1 MRSYAVINCSLSNS
15 HFPHGFLNCLKQE
28 NKKINTFIP
37 DIPEDCMFHI
47 TTVAT
52 FLALVL
58 TLWHHSRHSAASEE
72 KALYVVFLIA
82 AKQSI

>member
-1 MRSYAVINCSLSNS
+1 
-15 HFPHGFLNCLKQE
+15 
-28 NKKINTFIP
+28 
-37 DIPEDCMFHI
+37 MFHI
-47 TTVAT
+47 TMVAT